1 MSSDQESSNRG
12 PGGLFDRLSLTE
24 RKWTLAALRNETVGG
39 VLMLTAA
46 AVALILANS
55 QFGDW
60 YAELSETTFGP
71 AALKSISAFQSGRP
85 TAY

>member
-1 MSSDQESSNRG
+1 MKQTGGERHEGVSAIGRTMSSDQESGNRG
-12 PGGLFDRLSLTE
+12 PVGLFDRLSLTE

-60 YAELSETTFGP
+60 YAELS
-71 AALKSISAFQSGRP
+71 
-85 TAY
+85 